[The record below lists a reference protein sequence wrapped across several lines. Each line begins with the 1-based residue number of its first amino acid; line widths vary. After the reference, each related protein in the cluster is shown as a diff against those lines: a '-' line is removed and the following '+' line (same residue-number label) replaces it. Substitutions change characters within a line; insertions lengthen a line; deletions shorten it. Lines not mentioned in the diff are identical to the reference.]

1 MGGGKINEKY
11 FKDNDS
17 IMKVSEKLRNL
28 LLLVILAAGLSWA
41 WQEGKLDRVVKTG
54 REIIFGKPPQ
64 KPMAKDFKFQPVT
77 RQDMHQKV
85 LATGTVTL
93 KTGAEVKIGAR
104 ISGQVKNLLVKI
116 GDFIRAGEIIAVIEH
131 EDLLSR
137 VARFQADLD
146 AEKARLEKIRAEGPL
161 EISKSLAEREE
172 LQVQI
177 KLAQKMLE
185 RNQELNKK
193 GFVSTTVLDKAEE
206 KLEVLKAGINLANEE
221 LKLKQSQLKND
232 SRLAEAMVDRA
243 RANLGEEEIQLTY
256 ATIRAPIDGIVAFV
270 STQEGETVV
279 ASLNAP
285 TFVTLINLR
294 KLEVTVFVDET
305 DIGRIEVGQMAKF
318 TVDTYAEQFFNGKVR
333 EIHPKAVVKDN
344 VVNYEVILDI
354 EKNNVAILRPE
365 MTANVVVT
373 TGTRKNVL
381 TLPKEA
387 IKRENKKTFVVM
399 QINDGLKDEPVEL
412 GWRDGGKVE
421 VTLGINEGDQVG
433 IPDKP
438 LGKKRKGRRRRR

>member
-1 MGGGKINEKY
+1 
-11 FKDNDS
+11 
-17 IMKVSEKLRNL
+17 MKVSEKLRNL
-28 LLLVILAAGLSWA
+28 LLLVILAAGLIWA
-41 WQEGKLDRVVKTG
+41 WQEGKLDRFVKTG

-77 RQDMHQKV
+77 RHDMHQKV

-116 GDFIRAGEIIAVIEH
+116 GDFIRAGEIIAIIEH

-177 KLAQKMLE
+177 KLAQKMLG

-193 GFVSTTVLDKAEE
+193 GFVSTTVLDEAEE

-232 SRLAEAMVDRA
+232 SRLAEAMVDKA
-243 RANLGEEEIQLTY
+243 RANLDEEEIQLTY

-305 DIGRIEVGQMAKF
+305 DIGRIEVGQTAKF

-354 EKNNVAILRPE
+354 EKNNVAKLRPE

-399 QINDGLKDEPVEL
+399 QISDGLKDEPVEL

-421 VTLGINEGDQVG
+421 VTSGLNEGDQVG

-438 LGKKRKGRRRRR
+438 LGKKRKSRRRRR

>member
-1 MGGGKINEKY
+1 MW
-11 FKDNDS
+11 
-17 IMKVSEKLRNL
+17 
-28 LLLVILAAGLSWA
+28 VILVGGLVWA
-41 WQEGKLDRVVKTG
+41 WQEGKIDPIIKTG
-54 REIIFGKPPQ
+54 REMIFGKPPQ
-64 KPMAKDFKFQPVT
+64 KATVKDFKFQPVT
-77 RQDMHQKV
+77 RQDVHQKV

-104 ISGQVKNLLVKI
+104 ISGQVKSLLVKI
-116 GDFIRAGEIIAVIEH
+116 GDFIRAGEIIAIIEH

-146 AEKARLEKIRAEGPL
+146 AEKARQLKILAEGPL
-161 EISKSLAEREE
+161 EINKAIAEREE

-185 RNQELNKK
+185 RNLELNQK
-193 GFVSTTVLDKAEE
+193 GFVSTTVLDEAEE
-206 KLEVLKAGINLANEE
+206 KLAVLLARINLANEE
-221 LKLKQSQLKND
+221 LKLKQSQLEND
-232 SRLAEAMVDRA
+232 SRLAQAMVDKA
-243 RANLGEEEIQLTY
+243 QANLAEEEIQLSY
-256 ATIRAPIDGIVAFV
+256 ATITVPIDGIVAFV

-285 TFVTLINLR
+285 TFVTLIDLR

-305 DIGRIEVGQMAKF
+305 DIGRIKVGQRAKF
-318 TVDTYAEQFFNGKVR
+318 TVDTYANQFFNGKVR
-333 EIHPKAVVKDN
+333 EIHPKAVIKDN

-354 EKNNVAILRPE
+354 EKKKAAKLRPE

-387 IKRENKKTFVVM
+387 VKREGKKTFVVM
-399 QINDGLKDEPVEL
+399 QVNGELEDKPIEL
-412 GWRDGGKVE
+412 GWRDSGRIE
-421 VTLGINEGDQVG
+421 VVSGLKEGDLIG
-433 IPDKP
+433 IPNKP
-438 LGKKRKGRRRRR
+438 LKKKRRGRRP

>member
-1 MGGGKINEKY
+1 MT
-11 FKDNDS
+11 
-17 IMKVSEKLRNL
+17 VSGKLRSFL
-28 LLLVILAAGLSWA
+28 LWVILVGGLVWA
-41 WQEGKLDRVVKTG
+41 WQEGKIDPIIKTG
-54 REIIFGKPPQ
+54 REMIFGKPPQ
-64 KPMAKDFKFQPVT
+64 KATVKDFKFQPVT
-77 RQDMHQKV
+77 RQDVHQKV

-104 ISGQVKNLLVKI
+104 ISGQVKSLLVKI
-116 GDFIRAGEIIAVIEH
+116 GDFIRAGEIIAIIEH

-146 AEKARLEKIRAEGPL
+146 AEKARQLKILAEGPL
-161 EISKSLAEREE
+161 EINKAIAEREE

-185 RNQELNKK
+185 RNLELNQK
-193 GFVSTTVLDKAEE
+193 GFVSTTVLDEAEE
-206 KLEVLKAGINLANEE
+206 KLAVLLARINLANEE
-221 LKLKQSQLKND
+221 LKLKKSQLKND
-232 SRLAEAMVDRA
+232 SRLAQAMVDKA
-243 RANLGEEEIQLTY
+243 QANLAEEEIQLSY
-256 ATIRAPIDGIVAFV
+256 ATITVPIDGIVAFV

-285 TFVTLINLR
+285 TFVTLIDLR

-305 DIGRIEVGQMAKF
+305 DIGRIKVGQRAKF
-318 TVDTYAEQFFNGKVR
+318 TVDTYANQFFNGKVR
-333 EIHPKAVVKDN
+333 EIHPKAVIKDN

-354 EKNNVAILRPE
+354 EKKKAAKLRPE

-387 IKRENKKTFVVM
+387 VKREGKKTFVVM
-399 QINDGLKDEPVEL
+399 QVNGELEDKPIEL
-412 GWRDGGKVE
+412 GWRDSGRIE
-421 VTLGINEGDQVG
+421 VVSGLKEGDLIG
-433 IPDKP
+433 IPNKP
-438 LGKKRKGRRRRR
+438 LKKKRRGRRP

>member
-1 MGGGKINEKY
+1 MD
-11 FKDNDS
+11 KDF
-17 IMKVSEKLRNL
+17 IMTVSGKLRSFL
-28 LLLVILAAGLSWA
+28 LWVILVGGLVWA
-41 WQEGKLDRVVKTG
+41 WQEGKIDPIIKTG
-54 REIIFGKPPQ
+54 REMIFGKPPQ
-64 KPMAKDFKFQPVT
+64 KATVKDFKFQPVT
-77 RQDMHQKV
+77 RQDVHQKV

-104 ISGQVKNLLVKI
+104 ISGQVKSLLVKI
-116 GDFIRAGEIIAVIEH
+116 GDFIRAGEIIAIIEH

-146 AEKARLEKIRAEGPL
+146 AEKARQLKILAEGPL
-161 EISKSLAEREE
+161 EINKAIAEREE

-185 RNQELNKK
+185 RNLELNQK
-193 GFVSTTVLDKAEE
+193 GFVSTTALDEAEE
-206 KLEVLKAGINLANEE
+206 KLAVLLARINLANEE

-232 SRLAEAMVDRA
+232 SRLAQAMVDKA
-243 RANLGEEEIQLTY
+243 QANLNEEEIQLSY
-256 ATIRAPIDGIVAFV
+256 ATITVPIDGIVAFV

-285 TFVTLINLR
+285 TFVTLIDLR

-305 DIGRIEVGQMAKF
+305 DIGRIEVGQRAKF
-318 TVDTYAEQFFNGKVR
+318 TVDTYANQFFNGKVR
-333 EIHPKAVVKDN
+333 EIHPKAVIKDN

-354 EKNNVAILRPE
+354 EKKKAAKLRPE

-387 IKRENKKTFVVM
+387 VKREGKKTFVVM
-399 QINDGLKDEPVEL
+399 QVNGELEDKPIEL
-412 GWRDGGKVE
+412 GWRDSGRIE
-421 VTLGINEGDQVG
+421 VVSGLKEGDLIG
-433 IPDKP
+433 IPNKP
-438 LGKKRKGRRRRR
+438 LKKKRRGRRP